1 MNFRSEVS
9 TVASHW
15 FEAMMWINEIES
27 AKSFFRSEDVKIP
40 SLGHSCR
47 VTSRFLK
54 LKKQAAS
61 RNHQRRSL
69 ENCLHC
75 VHGKTNV
82 FSRGGHVAWVIYD
95 YFKVSDTDEVFFIRS
110 QRDARGWGPKDMSQT
125 GGLTNV
131 PNLRVCKHLEVR
143 WHRWEKGELT

>member
-1 MNFRSEVS
+1 MS

-15 FEAMMWINEIES
+15 FEAMIRINEIES

-54 LKKQAAS
+54 IKKQAAS

-69 ENCLHC
+69 MNCLHC
-75 VHGKTNV
+75 LHGKTNV

-95 YFKVSDTDEVFFIRS
+95 YFKVSDTDEVFFYSISMRWPGDGVPKTCLKQADSRTSRICVCANTLRS
-110 QRDARGWGPKDMSQT
+110 GGT
-125 GGLTNV
+125 GGR
-131 PNLRVCKHLEVR
+131 RVN
-143 WHRWEKGELT
+143 